1 MLFMYVCMYACVC
14 THLSHDRRRTRIHA
28 HIFIYRYVCIYIYG
42 HIHVYVC
49 VYIYMRMHAWVH
61 IHVETLTYYVFAYT
75 TMHMYLY
82 LDMYLSVHI
91 YTHLAHVAYATTV
104 VLRSL
109 AARPA
114 MGDDTDPEAQVIE
127 SHTSVQDGRLS
138 GLQWRIPAC
147 SNPVLNKNLTRRT
160 ILKPVR
166 TSRRT
171 EAWVVTLL

>member
-1 MLFMYVCMYACVC
+1 
-14 THLSHDRRRTRIHA
+14 
-28 HIFIYRYVCIYIYG
+28 
-42 HIHVYVC
+42 
-49 VYIYMRMHAWVH
+49 
-61 IHVETLTYYVFAYT
+61 
-75 TMHMYLY
+75 MYLY
-82 LDMYLSVHI
+82 LDVYLSVHI

-171 EAWVVTLL
+171 EAWALTQVLHLWTGLISVAKCGRADTVFRGKVWSKVA

>member
-1 MLFMYVCMYACVC
+1 
-14 THLSHDRRRTRIHA
+14 
-28 HIFIYRYVCIYIYG
+28 
-42 HIHVYVC
+42 
-49 VYIYMRMHAWVH
+49 
-61 IHVETLTYYVFAYT
+61 
-75 TMHMYLY
+75 MHMYLY

>member
-28 HIFIYRYVCIYIYG
+28 HIFIYRYV
-42 HIHVYVC
+42 
-49 VYIYMRMHAWVH
+49 YIYMDISM
-61 IHVETLTYYVFAYT
+61 Y
-75 TMHMYLY
+75 MYLY